1 MPFGRFPGS
10 DVVLGPEMKSTG
22 EVMGIAHNFPAAFTK
37 TQLAI
42 DYELPQGGQ
51 VFISVND
58 GDKRSITAIA
68 RAIARLGFDIVAT
81 GGTAHALRAAG
92 IECEEL
98 EKIHQ
103 GSTVILDRIASGEIC
118 LMINTPFG
126 SSTNTDGYEMR
137 AACVRHGV
145 SYCTTLAGAQ
155 ALIAGMEAVRETGL
169 DVIALQDLPQWTP
182 PAA

>member
-1 MPFGRFPGS
+1 
-10 DVVLGPEMKSTG
+10 MKSTG
-22 EVMGIAHNFPAAFTK
+22 EVMGIAGNFPAAFTK

-42 DYELPQGGQ
+42 DYEPPRGGE

-58 GDKRSITAIA
+58 GDKRNITAIA
-68 RAIARLGFDIVAT
+68 RSVARLGFSLVAT
-81 GGTAHALRAAG
+81 TGTARALRASG
-92 IECEEL
+92 IECEEVG
-98 EKIHQ
+98 KIHA
-103 GSTVILDRIASGEIC
+103 GSHTILDRIASGEIV

-169 DVIALQDLPQWTP
+169 DVIALQDLPQWEG
-182 PAA
+182 